1 MPIDTDEL
9 EPVKKRIEPL
19 NLDSLSI
26 AELES
31 YIAQL
36 NGEIERVRAKIA
48 AKKAHRD
55 AASSVFGSRKS

>member
-19 NLDSLSI
+19 NLDALSI
-26 AELES
+26 AELEA

-36 NGEIERVRAKIA
+36 NGEIST
-48 AKKAHRD
+48 RD
-55 AASSVFGSRKS
+55 EALALVDRFKTQDNTLP

>member
-1 MPIDTDEL
+1 MPIDAEDL

-19 NLDSLSI
+19 NLDALSI
-26 AELES
+26 AELEA

-36 NGEIERVRAKIA
+36 SAEIERTKAKIA

-55 AASSVFGSRKS
+55 AAGSIFGGRKP

>member
-19 NLDSLSI
+19 NLDPLSI
-26 AELES
+26 AELEA

-36 NGEIERVRAKIA
+36 NGEIERARAKIA

-55 AASSVFGSRKS
+55 AASSVFGTRKP

>member
-1 MPIDTDEL
+1 MPIDADDL

-19 NLDSLSI
+19 NLDTLSI
-26 AELES
+26 AELEA

-36 NGEIERVRAKIA
+36 TAEIERTKAKIA

-55 AASSVFGSRKS
+55 AASTIFGSGKP

>member
-19 NLDSLSI
+19 NLDALSI

-36 NGEIERVRAKIA
+36 NGEIERARAKIA

-55 AASSVFGSRKS
+55 AASSVFGTRKP

>member
-19 NLDSLSI
+19 NLDPLSI
-26 AELES
+26 AELEA
-31 YIAQL
+31 YIAHL
-36 NGEIERVRAKIA
+36 NGEIERARAKIA

-55 AASSVFGSRKS
+55 AASSVFGTRKP

>member
-9 EPVKKRIEPL
+9 EPPKKKIELL
-19 NLDSLSI
+19 NLEAMSI
-26 AELES
+26 DELEA

-36 NGEIERVRAKIA
+36 TREIDRVKEKIT

-55 AASSVFGSRKS
+55 AASAVFGKRTS

>member
-19 NLDSLSI
+19 NLDALSI

-36 NGEIERVRAKIA
+36 NGEIERARGKIA

-55 AASSVFGSRKS
+55 AASSVFGTRKP

>member
-9 EPVKKRIEPL
+9 EPVKQRIEPL
-19 NLDSLSI
+19 NLDALSI

-36 NGEIERVRAKIA
+36 NGEIERARAKIA

-55 AASSVFGSRKS
+55 AASSVFGTRKP

>member
-9 EPVKKRIEPL
+9 EPIKKRIEPL
-19 NLDSLSI
+19 NLDSMSI

-36 NGEIERVRAKIA
+36 NGEIERARAKIA

-55 AASSVFGSRKS
+55 AASSVFGSRKP

>member
-19 NLDSLSI
+19 NLDTLSI
-26 AELES
+26 AELEA

-36 NGEIERVRAKIA
+36 TSEIERTKAKIA

-55 AASSVFGSRKS
+55 AASTIFGSRKP

>member
-19 NLDSLSI
+19 NLDALSI
-26 AELES
+26 AELEA
-31 YIAQL
+31 YIGQL
-36 NGEIERVRAKIA
+36 TGEIERARAKIA

-55 AASSVFGSRKS
+55 AASSVFGSRK

>member
-1 MPIDTDEL
+1 MPIDADDL

-19 NLDSLSI
+19 NLDTLSI
-26 AELES
+26 EELES

-36 NGEIERVRAKIA
+36 SAEIERTKAKIA

-55 AASSVFGSRKS
+55 AAGANFGRKS

>member
-1 MPIDTDEL
+1 MPIDADDL

-19 NLDSLSI
+19 NLDTLSI
-26 AELES
+26 EELES

-36 NGEIERVRAKIA
+36 SAEIERTKGKIA

-55 AASSVFGSRKS
+55 AAGAIFGRKS

>member
-9 EPVKKRIEPL
+9 EPVKRKIEPL
-19 NLDSLSI
+19 NLDALSI
-26 AELES
+26 AELEA

-36 NGEIERVRAKIA
+36 TAEIERARAKIA

-55 AASSVFGSRKS
+55 AAGSVFGSRKS

>member
-55 AASSVFGSRKS
+55 AASSVFGSRKP